1 MLILPAIDIRDG
13 KVVRLIKGDFKKET
27 VYFNRPEEIAC
38 RWEKEGAEM
47 LHVVDLDGA
56 LSNSMKNLDSIAKII
71 RKVNIPIEVG
81 GGIRNYKDIE
91 KIINLGVKRVILSTV
106 AHRNKQLLKKAI
118 SKFNDKIAVSID
130 SKNDEVMVEGWIKS
144 SHINLFDFA
153 KELENSGLKTIIYTD
168 IESDGT
174 LGGVNITKI
183 KSFLLNTNL
192 SVIVSGG
199 VSKLEDLKEL
209 KKLEKFGLEGVII
222 GKALYDKKFSLKE
235 ALKVSEERI

>member
-1 MLILPAIDIRDG
+1 MLILPAIDIRDA

-27 VYFNRPEEIAC
+27 VYSNRPEEIAC

-56 LSNSMKNLDSIAKII
+56 LFNSMKNLDSIAKII
-71 RKVNIPIEVG
+71 RKINIPIEVG

-91 KIINLGVKRVILSTV
+91 KLINLGVKRVILSTV
-106 AHRNKQLLKKAI
+106 AHRNKQLLQKAI
-118 SKFNDKIAVSID
+118 SKFNNKIAVSID

-153 KELENSGLKTIIYTD
+153 KGLENSGLKTIIYTD

-174 LGGVNITKI
+174 LSGVNITKI

-209 KKLEKFGLEGVII
+209 KKLEKFGLEGVIV

-235 ALKVSEERI
+235 ALKVQ

>member
-27 VYFNRPEEIAC
+27 VYSNRPEEIAC

-71 RKVNIPIEVG
+71 RKINIPVEVG
-81 GGIRNYKDIE
+81 GGIRNYEDIE
-91 KIINLGVKRVILSTV
+91 KVINLGVKRVILSTA
-106 AHRNKQLLKKAI
+106 AHRNKQLL
-118 SKFNDKIAVSID
+118 NHKIAVSID

-174 LGGVNITKI
+174 LSGVNITKI

-192 SVIVSGG
+192 SVIASGG

-209 KKLEKFGLEGVII
+209 KKLEKFGLEGVIV

-235 ALKVSEERI
+235 ALKIQ